1 MENILESRVTDDI
14 VTSYFNMGFGAYMSN
29 LTACICITALLM
41 AVCRKIFKNKFRNSW
56 TYALWI
62 VMPLIMLVPLKI
74 ATPLTFIPLFN
85 FNIALKID
93 PIEPKLIE
101 GVTEIS
107 SFSTIQS
114 TTGLSLYTVL
124 KWIWLAVL
132 AVLVIVEIVRYKL
145 LERDIKKNGI
155 PCSSESYKAVLEGI
169 CSELKIKTPELIC
182 WKSSDTPFAM
192 GIIKPRIILPSEDYS
207 EQEASFILRHEAV
220 HIKRH
225 DIIIKLGLTLFRCV
239 NWFNPIA
246 YILCRQA
253 FEDMEIT
260 CDEKAVESFSE
271 EQRGDY
277 SSAILRGVSRKKYTA
292 VTTYLSSNAKSLKKR
307 ISAVMCVKKLSGV
320 IPFVMAFVVI
330 NLCSAVVYAYPDD
343 TDSYYIYTV
352 PFPMEA
358 DPYVTT
364 EEWKTCTAYYAEEAA
379 EQIFSQ
385 YMDMYMGED
394 VPEYY
399 RIEDYHI
406 IDINEVETGIFNAQK
421 GLFNDNVFMEI
432 SYNARYANECGN
444 NVHNRYFAMPRYV
457 NGLAESSFMCF
468 ELDRKG
474 EVWTLE
480 NYGAAGHYD
489 FGDYHFSNSL
499 TGRYGTLTEVQFMAE
514 SGLLDYSWDTERCL
528 PEADDYI
535 MWKYLRS
542 KAHGNNDPV
551 ISPDDYGPLG
561 SDLTDTDFISEVQNS
576 EYIYFSDME
585 MKIINVDKHDFNEV
599 KAVYC
604 GFDYNV
610 VSNSK
615 RIYFNITGEKECGV
629 IITMENVISESA
641 MFSFSQLTSVTVT
654 QELFEPY
661 EFADS
666 FLTADLPAG
675 LTEYATAEN
684 AKAIL
689 EYMKTPRDGSD
700 FTVLDYR
707 NITVKDDG
715 IYAEVKFK
723 GRLEGIY
730 SADIINAVKSYEK
743 HAENPAYGVDIS
755 GTVPEEAYKTGYMT
769 VCIVK

>member
-1 MENILESRVTDDI
+1 MENILETRITDDI
-14 VTSYFNMGFGAYMSN
+14 VTSYFDMGFGAYMSN

-41 AVCRKIFKNKFRNSW
+41 MICRRIFRNKFRNGW

-62 VMPLIMLVPLKI
+62 IMPLIMLIPLKI
-74 ATPLTFIPLFN
+74 ATPFTFIPLLN

-93 PIEPKLIE
+93 PIKPVLIE

-107 SFSTIQS
+107 DFSTIEG

-132 AVLVIVEIVRYKL
+132 AVLLVVEIIRYKL
-145 LERDIKKNGI
+145 LENDIKKNGTS
-155 PCSSESYKAVLEGI
+155 CSSEKYKAILEGI
-169 CSELKIKTPELIC
+169 CGELKIKTPELIC

-225 DIIIKLGLTLFRCV
+225 DIIIKLGLMLFRCV

-246 YILCRQA
+246 YILCKQA

-260 CDEKAVESFSE
+260 CDEKAVEGFSDESRE
-271 EQRGDY
+271 EY

-292 VTTYLSSNAKSLKKR
+292 VTTYLSSDAKSLKKR
-307 ISAVMCVKKLSGV
+307 ISAVMCVKKLSGF
-320 IPFVMAFVVI
+320 IPFVMAFAVI

-343 TDSYYIYTV
+343 TDAYCVYTI

-358 DPYVTT
+358 DPYITT
-364 EEWKTCTAYYAEEAA
+364 EDWKTCTAYYADEAA
-379 EQIFSQ
+379 EKIFSQ
-385 YMDMYMGED
+385 YMKMYMGED

-399 RIEDYHI
+399 RIEAFHI
-406 IDINEVETGIFNAQK
+406 IDIREVETGIFNAQK

-444 NVHNRYFAMPRYV
+444 NVHNRYFAIPRYV
-457 NGLAESSFMCF
+457 NGLAESSFMCL

-480 NYGAAGHYD
+480 NYGAAGHYG
-489 FGDYHFSNSL
+489 FGGYHFSNSL
-499 TGRYGTLTEVQFMAE
+499 TGRYGTLTEVQYMAE
-514 SGLLDYSWDTERCL
+514 SGLLDYSWDTVKRL

-542 KAHGNNDPV
+542 TAHGYNEPV
-551 ISPDDYGPLG
+551 ISPVHDSPLG
-561 SDLTDTDFISEVQNS
+561 CDLTDENFISQVHSS
-576 EYIYFSDME
+576 EYIDSSGEE
-585 MKIINVDKHDFNEV
+585 MKIINADKHDFYDV
-599 KAVYC
+599 QAVYC

-629 IITMENVISESA
+629 IITMENVKRESDI
-641 MFSFSQLTSVTVT
+641 FPFSQLTSVIVT
-654 QELFEPY
+654 EKLFEPY

-689 EYMKTPRDGSD
+689 EYMKTPREGSD
-700 FTVLDYR
+700 FTVLDYQ
-707 NITVKDDG
+707 NITEKDDG

-730 SADIINAVKSYEK
+730 SADIINAAKAYKK
-743 HAENPAYGVDIS
+743 HGGDPAFGIDIS

-769 VCIVK
+769 VCIIK